1 MGALLDQKKRPLK
14 KTHVGVAR
22 TLYDPLNTLS
32 KKTHKTYLQL
42 PNHRKKQKEK
52 KRNTV
57 AIRELFGHENIAFW

>member
-22 TLYDPLNTLS
+22 ALFEPLNTLL
-32 KKTHKTYLQL
+32 KKNHKTYLQL

-57 AIRELFGHENIAFW
+57 TIWELFGHENIAF

>member
-1 MGALLDQKKRPLK
+1 MGA
-14 KTHVGVAR
+14 AR
-22 TLYDPLNTLS
+22 ALFEPLNTLS

-57 AIRELFGHENIAFW
+57 AIRELFGHENIAF